1 MKRMI
6 PVCALFLALIAL
18 LTSCGQSISE
28 LTQTETAVKE
38 KEAMTETNEKNIYQT
53 SDPAEDGEL
62 NLLMIGSSFCYYYVE
77 ELHGMLKAAG
87 IRANVCNVYYSG
99 CPLEKHWTWWK
110 MREAHYQYFI
120 TNDGGR
126 TKTADRSLEWC
137 LQQKNWDVISLQE
150 STSRIFTP
158 GAEKHL
164 ETSRRWRTDLW
175 KYLKEQFPKSRYL
188 WHQPWSGQVGTNHN
202 GVVMA
207 NAEQQQY
214 NADQIRAYAVA
225 VCEELGLER
234 VNSGEAWQIARRE
247 RGYDNLCARLGVGEN
262 HAGDNS
268 HDGDVGGG
276 QYLNACVWFEI
287 LTGQSCIG
295 NTYRPDYRR
304 DGEKYPLSEELIQM
318 LQECAHKAVE
328 AR

>member
-137 LQQKNWDVISLQE
+137 LQQKNWD
-150 STSRIFTP
+150 
-158 GAEKHL
+158 
-164 ETSRRWRTDLW
+164 
-175 KYLKEQFPKSRYL
+175 
-188 WHQPWSGQVGTNHN
+188 
-202 GVVMA
+202 
-207 NAEQQQY
+207 
-214 NADQIRAYAVA
+214 
-225 VCEELGLER
+225 
-234 VNSGEAWQIARRE
+234 
-247 RGYDNLCARLGVGEN
+247 
-262 HAGDNS
+262 
-268 HDGDVGGG
+268 
-276 QYLNACVWFEI
+276 
-287 LTGQSCIG
+287 
-295 NTYRPDYRR
+295 
-304 DGEKYPLSEELIQM
+304 
-318 LQECAHKAVE
+318 
-328 AR
+328 